1 MARLEAKRG
10 ATQAVQLGM
19 WEVFD
24 ANRTNMVALYDL
36 APRFVFYLRGEVE
49 RRKVIEREF
58 SHRGKRYRITL
69 KPTQLVSPDGTTR
82 DCYLGE
88 REQIVEEVIRRL
100 AGNRSRLTL
109 HGDTKV
115 RFPFTLNEVRREL
128 ERVQHSYRLEE
139 IREAITLLNE
149 VRLKV
154 EEVDGRRSPL
164 LSAAAFPVMGMR
176 KKDDGDDRET
186 FVEFNPLVADAIRTL
201 SFHQAPYD
209 LLMATRDPVA
219 RWLIKHVWTE
229 CGEADDPLHQMTAM
243 EIRRDSGMPEW
254 KATRNQLSRITDAVQ
269 SLRAAGIL
277 EAIDAEEHKRGQRK
291 EDITFTMTVSA
302 SFLAQARR
310 AFSLSRDNRVEL
322 DRLSAGRTGE
332 FVAIDPKGF
341 HRLRDGVR
349 RRALGLPPVP
359 DPVLTSVCRSLA

>member
-1 MARLEAKRG
+1 MARIDAKRG
-10 ATQAVQLGM
+10 LPQAVQLGM

-24 ANRTNMVALYDL
+24 ASKTNMVALYDL
-36 APRFVFYLRGEVE
+36 APRFVFYQRGEVE

-69 KPTQLVSPDGTTR
+69 KPTPVAQPDGSFR
-82 DCYLGE
+82 ECYLGE

-100 AGNRSRLTL
+100 ASNRSRLTI

-128 ERVQHSYRLEE
+128 DRVKHSFRLED

-154 EEVDGRRSPL
+154 EELDNRRSPL

-176 KKDDGDDRET
+176 KGGDDDDRET

-201 SFHQAPYD
+201 GFQQAPYD
-209 LLMATRDPVA
+209 MVMATRDPVA
-219 RWLIKHVWTE
+219 RWLIKRIWSE
-229 CGEADDPLHQMTAM
+229 ISESDEPLHQMTAT

-254 KATRNQLSRITDAVQ
+254 KVSRNQLSRITEAVQ
-269 SLRAAGIL
+269 SLRGLGIL
-277 EAIDAEEHKRGQRK
+277 DDVDVEEHMRGQRK
-291 EDITFTMTVSA
+291 EDITFTMTISA
-302 SFLAQARR
+302 PFMQQARR
-310 AFSLSRDNRVEL
+310 SGALCRDNLAEFE
-322 DRLSAGRTGE
+322 RLSGGQPPTA
-332 FVAIDPKGF
+332 FVPVDGKTF
-341 HRLRDGVR
+341 HRLREGAR
-349 RRALGLPPVP
+349 KRALDVEL
-359 DPVLTSVCRSLA
+359 PVLAGKATEAA